1 MANKFLT
8 LAGLK
13 AATNKTSPKGFSQT
27 IISLDP
33 LEKALKVYE
42 QIDEKKYGERRD
54 ALDLVTKAAADM
66 KKSKFVKDDKDV
78 LKYLD
83 DVLKAAAA
91 EQRKIEADLLKYGM
105 QKVKKLSVFL
115 LGWKEQG
122 EPMENRQVQIVFDC
136 PSKPE
141 VTLKGRVSKGALHF
155 TNVDLPPD
163 GSLYIKAFP
172 GQGAD
177 DEAAGRLTSYNI
189 SKKQHVRFLAKQAYK
204 EEKYKATNAKEAI
217 KKSGVTGKAGV
228 SFTIK
233 GVGFDLGS
241 EVNIREK
248 EDTDSNS
255 EEKEYQITK
264 PRGRLDIELK

>member
-1 MANKFLT
+1 MANKYLT

-13 AATNKTSPKGFSQT
+13 AATNKTSKSGFSQT
-27 IISLDP
+27 IISFDP

-42 QIDEKKYGERRD
+42 QIEENNFKERRD
-54 ALDLVTKAAADM
+54 ALDGVMKAAADM
-66 KKSKFVKDDKDV
+66 KKSKFAKDDKDV

-91 EQRKIEADLLKYGM
+91 EQRKIEADLVKYGM

-141 VTLKGRVSKGALHF
+141 VMFKGRVSRGALHF

-163 GSLYIKAFP
+163 GALYIKAFQS
-172 GQGAD
+172 QGAD

-189 SKKQHVRFLAKQAYK
+189 SKKQHVRFLAKQAFK
-204 EEKYKATNAKEAI
+204 EDKYKAATAKEAI

-248 EDTDSNS
+248 EDKDSKS
-255 EEKEYQITK
+255 DEKEYQITV
-264 PRGRLDIELK
+264 PRGRLDIEMK